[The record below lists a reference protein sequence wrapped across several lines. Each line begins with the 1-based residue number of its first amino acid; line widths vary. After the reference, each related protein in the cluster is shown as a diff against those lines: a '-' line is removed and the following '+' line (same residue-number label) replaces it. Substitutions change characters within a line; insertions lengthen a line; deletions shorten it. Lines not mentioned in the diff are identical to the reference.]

1 MQHLQKTSKSS
12 GFKLYDTRLDTY
24 GPWKLEHF
32 RVTWE
37 HTKIK
42 TYVGLSK
49 TSAPKKTQHTSIY
62 IYTYIYI
69 YVCVCVFIYLF
80 ICLFNSINHHFPIF
94 SYQKC
99 LFHPFSG
106 SIGTSWPHLG
116 FGGLQGQVRCL
127 RDGPGNNGPIAQWGY
142 LRKAHWGYP
151 MGYGKEHCMVV
162 KW

>member
-42 TYVGLSK
+42 TYVPVGLSK
-49 TSAPKKTQHTSIY
+49 TSAPKKITAYIYIY
-62 IYTYIYI
+62 IYTLCACIYLS
-69 YVCVCVFIYLF
+69 IYLF
-80 ICLFNSINHHFPIF
+80 IYCNSINHSFPIF
-94 SYQKC
+94 SYQMC